1 MLSIRRPLALLVF
14 WIFAACAAQ
23 QTNAASDA
31 PFYPANPALDRD
43 GSRIALDVSVSDGGV
58 QRRRIVVAPTRSG
71 SPTHEI
77 TAVSPAQLHS
87 PAFSADGSA
96 LFFTSVCLHN
106 TCPQQLA
113 GTRIIRYDFSANR
126 WKVLTGPGD
135 AEPFWTIGFQHLTP
149 KLRPTQ
155 IARTDLFAAADGAG
169 IHYLMSPMTP
179 REVSAARD
187 FAVRQLSNTGQD
199 RFLATDATKTVG
211 FRGPGSLAPYGRNRL
226 IVLAASRNGGKRRK
240 DPKGKAY
247 GFILDATTGA
257 VVTTLYRQD
266 LKQAG
271 IALPPAPHSLT
282 GSADTAAAYFIA
294 GDEVIALRNGALS
307 RLGKP
312 GESAAGTRPSLIA
325 LSRDGSRIAVFGV
338 KGVPDT
344 GDIVYHVTDTRTRAT
359 RAVRLAPEAS
369 ASTRRI
375 EIR

>member
-31 PFYPANPALDRD
+31 PLYPANPVLDRD

-58 QRRRIVVAPTRSG
+58 QRRTIVVAATRSG
-71 SPTHEI
+71 APTHEI

-96 LFFTSVCLHN
+96 LFFTSVCLHS

-126 WKVLTGPGD
+126 WKALTGPGD
-135 AEPFWTIGFQHLTP
+135 AEPFWTIGFQSLAP

-155 IARTDLFAAADGAG
+155 IARTDLTASADGG
-169 IHYLMSPMTP
+169 VHYLMSTMTP

-187 FAVRQLSNTGQD
+187 FAVRHLSSTGQD
-199 RFLATDATKTVG
+199 RFLATDAAQTVG

-226 IVLAASRNGGKRRK
+226 IVLAASRNGGKKRK

-247 GFILDATTGA
+247 GFILDTATGA
-257 VVTTLYRQD
+257 VVTPLYRQD

-294 GDEVIALRNGALS
+294 GDEVVALRNGAPS

-312 GESAAGTRPSLIA
+312 GEPAAGTRPSLIA
-325 LSRDGSRIAVFGV
+325 LSRDGSRIAVFGA
-338 KGVPDT
+338 KDVPDG